1 MRHLLQHDITHLI
14 YRSDTYVQVMNIEH
28 FKNPKTFNFFFF
40 PCPLNPSG
48 LSALTQDNISKEFP
62 PVALQ
67 AIYILTN
74 KLQQSKTKTALMSN
88 ASGVTIREWKT
99 KVYNGDVI
107 LFAVQESG
115 KKKKRE
121 GKKLF

>member
-1 MRHLLQHDITHLI
+1 M
-14 YRSDTYVQVMNIEH
+14 
-28 FKNPKTFNFFFF
+28 
-40 PCPLNPSG
+40 
-48 LSALTQDNISKEFP
+48 
-62 PVALQ
+62 ALQ
-67 AIYILTN
+67 ATYILTN

-115 KKKKRE
+115 KKKKKE
-121 GKKLF
+121 KKLF